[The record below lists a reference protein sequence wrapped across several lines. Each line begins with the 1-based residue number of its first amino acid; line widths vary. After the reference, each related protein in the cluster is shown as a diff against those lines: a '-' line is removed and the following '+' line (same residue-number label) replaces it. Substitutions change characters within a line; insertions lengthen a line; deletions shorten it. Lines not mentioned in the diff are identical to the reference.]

1 MITLPLCLVCRHFHH
16 LPGRTC
22 DAFPEGVPD
31 EVFLRKIEHRQP
43 VPGDHGIQFEKATVA
58 ELEALAA
65 QRIAEGYHPAEERDR
80 EDWERARREGQVT
93 GEYQPPQRT

>member
-1 MITLPLCLVCRHFHH
+1 M
-16 LPGRTC
+16 
-22 DAFPEGVPD
+22 
-31 EVFLRKIEHRQP
+31 
-43 VPGDHGIQFEKATVA
+43 A